1 MANQVASLTATIT
14 VDKGNLQ
21 KEVLQEFS
29 NAQQTLDGKNLKV
42 KIIGDT
48 SEIEKAIK
56 KLENLRKNGVK
67 VKFGTSSDGNSSGNS
82 GGKSSNNASPGN
94 SKISKELRDNL
105 AKELR
110 P

>member
-29 NAQQTLDGKNLKV
+29 SAQQTLDGKNLKV

-56 KLENLRKNGVK
+56 KLENLRKSGVK
-67 VKFGTSSDGNSSGNS
+67 VKFDTSSSGNS
-82 GGKSSNNASPGN
+82 GGKSSNNASP
-94 SKISKELRDNL
+94 
-105 AKELR
+105 
-110 P
+110 